1 MLITPSKTIELVLS
15 STTKNTDFRFYDT
28 ELQKWLFKLSV
39 GTLGTGVAL
48 ALLLYVWKNEYIM
61 GVAFYALLTSSILAT
76 VYQAASLMPELAKL
90 RNVEREISNPLLTS
104 FNSDVDLIHELS
116 QVSALHHLNYAKV
129 NFALMAKQLRER
141 ISILV
146 GALEKVGVIPLAITG
161 YFYYLKA
168 QQDKLTTFGGIE
180 WILVTFV
187 VLYLLAIRMAA
198 TAQWMEKV
206 SAIYEQAAAIKA
218 QRES

>member
-1 MLITPSKTIELVLS
+1 MLITPSKTIELVLGS
-15 STTKNTDFRFYDT
+15 KTKNADFRLYDT
-28 ELQKWLFKLSV
+28 ELQKWLFRLSV
-39 GTLGTGVAL
+39 GTLGTGAAL

-61 GVAFYALLTSSILAT
+61 LVALCALFASSILAT
-76 VYQAASLMPELAKL
+76 AYQAASLIPELAKL

-116 QVSALHHLNYAKV
+116 QISELHHLNYAKA

-161 YFYYLKA
+161 YLSYLKV
-168 QQDKLTTFGGIE
+168 QQDKLATFGGIE
-180 WILVTFV
+180 WILAAFV
-187 VLYLLAIRMAA
+187 FLYLLAIRMTA